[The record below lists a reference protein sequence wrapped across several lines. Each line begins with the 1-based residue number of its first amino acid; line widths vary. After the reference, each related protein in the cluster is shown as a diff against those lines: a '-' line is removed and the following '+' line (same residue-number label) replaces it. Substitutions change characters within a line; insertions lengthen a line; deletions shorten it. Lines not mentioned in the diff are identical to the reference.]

1 MSREE
6 YESIIKVLNSKSECS
21 DYEGFSCLRSKDG
34 RGGMMSKEIICIR
47 LCSIIKDFCE
57 KEEKCEDCSLRH
69 ISDNIEHYAK
79 LHEENRLIELPC
91 KVGDT
96 VWIVREN
103 IYEATVHR
111 VVLSISESDN
121 FINLDVGY
129 EYVDWFYDDGRKAT
143 ATALCRYLRD
153 AFLTKEEAEAKLM
166 ELKGEKDG

>member
-1 MSREE
+1 MSRLTDYKGHYCFMTCYENEE
-6 YESIIKVLNSKSECS
+6 SKIREECPQYNICYERKMYDK
-21 DYEGFSCLRSKDG
+21 
-34 RGGMMSKEIICIR
+34 
-47 LCSIIKDFCE
+47 LCELEDL
-57 KEEKCEDCSLRH
+57 EEQG
-69 ISDNIEHYAK
+69 
-79 LHEENRLIELPC
+79 RLIELPC

-153 AFLTKEEAEAKLM
+153 AFLTKEEAEAKLA
-166 ELKGEKDG
+166 ELGGKA